1 MAKYHTGLE
10 YHEDETEKHD
20 ITKED
25 LEFLIALQKEMNTQD
40 NVGQADPRYWVIK
53 GSEKLYNVGREDG
66 IELGYSDGYDTV
78 ADGLDE
84 IAEFIKEN
92 LLEEINGCC
101 GDDFSISVEDLPFDN
116 HLVVE
121 HTEDGEMRSDTLD
134 TAQEIN
140 DWLEERGCDE
150 YQAFPYMILPKIYED
165 TMFLTQKAAEEH
177 LKANSHHY
185 SEDAHTYAMTSWRN
199 PETEKLWK
207 ILQTVDFKKLDA
219 KLLKK

>member
-10 YHEDETEKHD
+10 YHADETEKHD
-20 ITKED
+20 ITAED

-53 GSEKLYNVGREDG
+53 GSEKLYNVEGEEDG
-66 IELGYSDGYDTV
+66 IELCGSDGCCTV

-92 LLEEINGCC
+92 LLERINRKYGVN
-101 GDDFSISVEDLPFDN
+101 FSISVEDLPFYN
-116 HLVVE
+116 HLVIE
-121 HTEDGEMRSDTLD
+121 HTEDGEMCSGTLY
-134 TAQEIN
+134 TAQEITV
-140 DWLEERGCDE
+140 WLEELGCDE
-150 YQAFPYMILPKIYED
+150 YQAIPYMILPKIYED

-177 LKANSHHY
+177 LRANSHHY

-207 ILQTVDFKKLDA
+207 ILQTVDFEKIHKD
-219 KLLKK
+219 